1 MSDLSIYLVFDP
13 EFFAPLDQRVPA
25 PEFRERVDA
34 ILGPE
39 EWETGARGIWTFA
52 HPRGWEGLRQGWKL
66 HVSATPANSAT
77 VLERVATVL
86 RDDPAAFKFAADRT
100 LVAIMTSKNWP
111 REGAGKFIT
120 IYPGDDDQFRRLA
133 GTLARATEGLDGQY
147 ILSDRRVPG
156 SRIVFYR
163 YGEHLGH
170 QSVNA
175 RGFREH
181 HVLSPEGHPVPDTRH
196 GYYHVPD
203 WVADPYG
210 AAPVRVIEPEG
221 EKVTLNGRYRVERA
235 LKHSNVGGV
244 YLATDLR
251 TERAVIVRE
260 RRPFTGFTGGPGD
273 AVAQLHE
280 EARILRV
287 MDGSPFTPAFVE
299 QFQAWEHHYLVM
311 EWVEAQMLRDYALSS
326 YFKRGTVASPRR
338 LFWKFR
344 HVILQL
350 LDAIEAFHRRGIVL
364 RDVTTGNVLVRP
376 DGTVCLIDLEF
387 AWDRN
392 AGQPFA
398 LRINTPGFASPGQVA
413 GDAPREEDD
422 LYALGAVIVE
432 MCSFLTTG
440 LALNREGFLAMA
452 ALAMNEIGMPR
463 ELLEV
468 ARGLM
473 HPDPAQRWDGAA
485 VRRALKAVRAAD
497 VPWTPNPP
505 GRVPL
510 ADAGGEGAVAARA
523 AEACERLADFFEAS
537 AQPGAADRLW
547 PASPEGFSTNPVCI
561 RFGACG
567 PLEFIRRARGSAPD
581 AWLGWVERRS
591 GPAACPP
598 GLYIGQA
605 GVALTLAACGRTDAA
620 RRLIAQAVE
629 APVGREL
636 ASLYNGRA
644 GIGMAALALARELDD
659 PALLDEARRI
669 GDDLAERAR
678 PRRRGIAWPGPDGG
692 IPCGLADGGSGVALF
707 YTCLGAATGE
717 ARYWEVARQAM
728 EFELSQVT
736 PSGGFAFWPLVGG
749 KRRRMLR
756 SPHVSF
762 GTAGVAAA
770 AVRLYAC
777 TGDETLRPWID
788 RCARTLHFR
797 WTNKLWQDMGMAGF
811 GETLLDLHAVTG
823 DPAHVRHAWR
833 MAEALLN
840 SQVSTRFGTAFPGQG
855 LNRVSSDFGS
865 GASGIGLF
873 LHRLANGGHRAF
885 FADPLLPGVPAWA
898 PALAPAPARLSGEP
912 APGTS
917 GAAAA
922 RRPAG
927 RAPAR
932 ARARTAA

>member
-1 MSDLSIYLVFDP
+1 MSDLSIYLVFDT
-13 EFFAPLDQRVPA
+13 EFFTPPDRRVPA
-25 PEFRERVDA
+25 AEYRERVDA
-34 ILGPE
+34 ILGHD
-39 EWETGARGIWTFA
+39 EWETSARGIWTFV

-66 HVSATPANSAT
+66 HVSATPSNAGT

-100 LVAIMTSKNWP
+100 MVAIMTSKNWP

-120 IYPGDDDQFRRLA
+120 IYPGGDEQFRRLA
-133 GTLARATEGLDGQY
+133 GALAQATDGLDGQY

-170 QSVNA
+170 QVVNP

-181 HVLSPEGHPVPDTRH
+181 HVLSPEGEAVPDERQ
-196 GYYHVPD
+196 GYYHVPG

-210 AAPVRVIEPEG
+210 AAPVRVLEPEG
-221 EKVTLNGRYRVERA
+221 EKVTLNGRYQVERA

-251 TERAVIVRE
+251 TERKVIVRE

-273 AVAQLHE
+273 AVTQLHE

-311 EWVEAQMLRDYALSS
+311 DFVEGHMLRDYALAS
-326 YFKRGTVASPRR
+326 YFKRGSVASPRR

-376 DGTVCLIDLEF
+376 DRTVCLIDLEF

-432 MCSFLTTG
+432 MCSFLTG
-440 LALNREGFLAMA
+440 GMSLNHEGFMSMA

-463 ELLEV
+463 QLLEV

-473 HPDPAQRWDGAA
+473 HPDPARRWDGAA
-485 VRRALKAVRAAD
+485 VRRALKAVRAGD
-497 VPWTPNPP
+497 IPWAANPP
-505 GRVPL
+505 GRLPL
-510 ADAGGEGAVAARA
+510 ADAGGEGAVAAHA
-523 AEACERLADFFEAS
+523 GETCERLAAFFEAS
-537 AQPGAADRLW
+537 AEPDAGDRLW
-547 PASPEGFSTNPVCI
+547 PASPEAFNTNPVCI

-567 PLEFIRRARGSAPD
+567 PLEFVRRAQGAVPG
-581 AWLGWVERRS
+581 AWLDWVERRS
-591 GPAACPP
+591 GPEVCPP

-605 GVALTLAACGRTDAA
+605 GVALTLAACGRADAA
-620 RRLIAQAVE
+620 RRLIAQAVD
-629 APVGREL
+629 APIAPEL

-644 GIGMAALALARELDD
+644 GIGMAALALARDLGD
-659 PALLDEARRI
+659 PALLDHARRI
-669 GDDLAERAR
+669 GDDLAGRAR

-717 ARYWEVARQAM
+717 ARYWEVARQAL
-728 EFELSQVT
+728 EFEFSQVT

-762 GTAGVAAA
+762 GTAGVATAA
-770 AVRLYAC
+770 LRLHAC
-777 TGDETLRPWID
+777 TGDPTLRPWID
-788 RCARTLHFR
+788 ACARTLSFR

-823 DPAHVRHAWR
+823 DPAHARDAYR

-840 SQVSTRFGTAFPGQG
+840 SQVRTRYGTSFPGIG

-865 GASGIGLF
+865 GASGIALF
-873 LHRLANGGHRAF
+873 LHRLAHGGHRAF
-885 FADPLLPGVPAWA
+885 FADHLLAGVPEW
-898 PALAPAPARLSGEP
+898 APAPARVSAEP

-932 ARARTAA
+932 ATARTPA